1 MATYRVL
8 YWQEIPAQVKAEDD
22 QDEVNLPLAQA
33 FADRIDALAV
43 ARGLAG
49 TDDYLDQW
57 HWSEELERPGS
68 AQEVAAA
75 VKAELEVTLPLR
87 CSRSREISD
96 S

>member
-1 MATYRVL
+1 MATYRIL

-57 HWSEELERPGS
+57 HWSDAAERPGS

-75 VKAELEVTLPLR
+75 VKAELEASPPSLPSGR
-87 CSRSREISD
+87 GPR
-96 S
+96 